1 MHSVI
6 RPKQLPISHS
16 VIIQLLDYCFN
27 QEVLKQS
34 VNKHCKLTLSP
45 ELICFTSRVVARLF
59 CHS

>member
-1 MHSVI
+1 M
-6 RPKQLPISHS
+6 PISHS
-16 VIIQLLDYCFN
+16 IIIQLLDYYLN

-45 ELICFTSRVVARLF
+45 EINCFTSRVVAQLF